1 MASSSRFSHSRFM
14 ASSSLVVVGIS
25 IMLTFLSVSAD
36 DTMMESSDEM
46 MMAAP
51 EPEFELATSRSRV
64 NQDPATLS
72 RPELRYGN
80 YLPQLAR
87 GRRLLDSH
95 EAAPA
100 PEMGEMDLTTTR
112 ARLAFAPGRS
122 FDAKDSPAL
131 LAALGNGRR
140 RQLLDSHEAAAAPA
154 PAEDEEG
161 TLELATER
169 GRLGG
174 RTGYNF
180 GTQTLYTQDRF
191 DNRRHLLEA
200 HGGSHD
206 HDHDHDHEAV

>member
-36 DTMMESSDEM
+36 DTMMESSDQM

-87 GRRLLDSH
+87 GRR
-95 EAAPA
+95 
-100 PEMGEMDLTTTR
+100 
-112 ARLAFAPGRS
+112 
-122 FDAKDSPAL
+122 
-131 LAALGNGRR
+131 
-140 RQLLDSHEAAAAPA
+140 LLDSHEAAAAPA

-206 HDHDHDHEAV
+206 HDHDHDHEAEAEAEPASAAVVDDEMASMMMMMAPGPEMDVA

>member
-36 DTMMESSDEM
+36 DTMMESSDQM

-87 GRRLLDSH
+87 GRRLLDEH
-95 EAAPA
+95 E
-100 PEMGEMDLTTTR
+100 
-112 ARLAFAPGRS
+112 
-122 FDAKDSPAL
+122 
-131 LAALGNGRR
+131 
-140 RQLLDSHEAAAAPA
+140 HEHEHDHEHEHEHETAAAP
-154 PAEDEEG
+154 EDE
-161 TLELATER
+161 
-169 GRLGG
+169 
-174 RTGYNF
+174 
-180 GTQTLYTQDRF
+180 
-191 DNRRHLLEA
+191 
-200 HGGSHD
+200 
-206 HDHDHDHEAV
+206 

>member
-1 MASSSRFSHSRFM
+1 M
-14 ASSSLVVVGIS
+14 
-25 IMLTFLSVSAD
+25 
-36 DTMMESSDEM
+36 M

-95 EAAPA
+95 EAA
-100 PEMGEMDLTTTR
+100 
-112 ARLAFAPGRS
+112 
-122 FDAKDSPAL
+122 
-131 LAALGNGRR
+131 
-140 RQLLDSHEAAAAPA
+140 AAPA

-180 GTQTLYTQDRF
+180 GTGTLYTYDRL
-191 DNRRHLLEA
+191 DNRRRQLLGEGMESEMMMMA
-200 HGGSHD
+200 
-206 HDHDHDHEAV
+206 

>member
-1 MASSSRFSHSRFM
+1 M
-14 ASSSLVVVGIS
+14 
-25 IMLTFLSVSAD
+25 
-36 DTMMESSDEM
+36 M

-95 EAAPA
+95 ETAAAPAPEDEAELVMSTERGRLGGRTGMNFGTGNLYTQNRYDDRRRRQLLDSHEAAPA

-131 LAALGNGRR
+131 LAALGNVGRR
-140 RQLLDSHEAAAAPA
+140 RQLLDSEAAAAAAPA
-154 PAEDEEG
+154 PAEEEG

-169 GRLGG
+169 GRLG
-174 RTGYNF
+174 
-180 GTQTLYTQDRF
+180 
-191 DNRRHLLEA
+191 
-200 HGGSHD
+200 
-206 HDHDHDHEAV
+206 